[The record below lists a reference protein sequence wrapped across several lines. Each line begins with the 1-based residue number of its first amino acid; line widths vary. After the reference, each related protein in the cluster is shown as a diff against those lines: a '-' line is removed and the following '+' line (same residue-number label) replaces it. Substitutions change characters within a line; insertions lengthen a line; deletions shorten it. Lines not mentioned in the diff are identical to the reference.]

1 MMTEARERKRK
12 WQVFPGRNTFFCNG
26 RCIMAGDPGVFY
38 LTIGLIIVCSALF
51 FSFECRL
58 TYGDVNQMPYGFLVI
73 IGGGILFLL
82 TLLNLLR
89 TACSD
94 PGIIPRATHSEA
106 ANTEAQIK
114 AHEQSTGQLNKP
126 RIKIVNIKGMA
137 VKLKYCYTCRIFR
150 PPRASHCSLCNN
162 CVARFDHHCP
172 WVGNCVGVR
181 NYRYFYLFLLNL
193 SLFCIYLFSC
203 SIAHLV
209 LFTKRMENQNSNA
222 QESALLLTFKESWG
236 SLIEILICF
245 FSIWSILGLASFH
258 TYLTTFNIT
267 TNEDIKGSWDKR
279 RQPEAF
285 NPFDQG
291 SYFSNCMTVLCGVI
305 PPRLVKTEEWA
316 TEDDWLVYELAQK
329 QRKGIQDTTVTQQTE
344 QNGNRVNG
352 GIENPGLNPDPPEG
366 NYPRQS

>member
-1 MMTEARERKRK
+1 MTEQVNRAKKRK
-12 WQVFPGRNTFFCNG
+12 WQVFPGRNTFYCNG
-26 RCIMAGDPGVFY
+26 KCIMAGEPGVFFV
-38 LTIGLIIVCSALF
+38 TISLILVCTGLF
-51 FSFECRL
+51 FAFECRL
-58 TYGDVNQMPYGFLVI
+58 TYGNPEVMKYGFLVI
-73 IGGGILFLL
+73 IGGAILFLL
-82 TLLNLLR
+82 TILNLLR

-106 ANTEAQIK
+106 ADTEAQIK
-114 AHEQSTGQLNKP
+114 AHEQQTGQLNKP
-126 RIKIVNIKGMA
+126 RIKIVTINGMS

-209 LFTKRMENQNSNA
+209 LLSKSNDRD
-222 QESALLLTFKESWG
+222 LLATFKISWG
-236 SLIEILICF
+236 SVIEIVICF

-267 TNEDIKGSWDKR
+267 TNEDIKGTWDKR
-279 RQPEAF
+279 RQPDAF
-285 NPFDQG
+285 NPFDKG
-291 SYFSNCMTVLCGVI
+291 SYFKNCMTVLCGVL
-305 PPRLVKTEEWA
+305 PPRLIKTDHWA
-316 TEDDWLVYELAQK
+316 NEDDWQIYELAQK
-329 QRKGIQDTTVTQQTE
+329 QRRGIQDPILTAPAE
-344 QNGNRVNG
+344 QNGNRRLN
-352 GIENPGLNPDPPEG
+352 GIENPVLSEAVQNDK
-366 NYPRQS
+366 